1 MFDYY
6 DDFYYDYVH
15 DDGIHDDYD
24 LPWLWSAW
32 IYEKHELIQLPDGH
46 EEYVGIGKSQPILK
60 R

>member
-1 MFDYY
+1 MF

-24 LPWLWSAW
+24 SPW
-32 IYEKHELIQLPDGH
+32 IDYGQHEKHELIQLPDGH